1 MADIKMIKYHALP
14 LAKAKQL
21 VQKAADGLGKEYD
34 LASEWHGDTLR
45 FHRSGVEG
53 QMKVTA
59 SEIHLD
65 VTLGFLL
72 KPFRSKFVE
81 HIEHNF
87 DRLLANAGKGEGK
100 AAAKAPAKTASK
112 KTTRKT

>member
-1 MADIKMIKYHALP
+1 MADIKMIKYHDLTI
-14 LAKAKQL
+14 AKAKQL
-21 VQKAADGLGKEYD
+21 VQKTADALGEEYD
-34 LASEWHGDTLR
+34 LTSEWHGDTLR
-45 FHRSGVEG
+45 FHRSGVQG

-72 KPFRSKFVE
+72 KPFKSKFVE

-87 DRLLANAGKGEGK
+87 DRLLTGAAKGEGRP
-100 AAAKAPAKTASK
+100 AARAAK
-112 KTTRKT
+112 KTTRKA